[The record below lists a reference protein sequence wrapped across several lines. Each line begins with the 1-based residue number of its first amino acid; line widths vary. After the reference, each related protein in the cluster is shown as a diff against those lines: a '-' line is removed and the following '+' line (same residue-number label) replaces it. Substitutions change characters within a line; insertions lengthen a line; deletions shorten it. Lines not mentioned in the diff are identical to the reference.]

1 MDTEIAC
8 FRFGNVHVIPVTCPA
23 IAQEFLKKQDAV
35 FALRPLSVAAGT
47 FSGGYKTTI
56 LSPYEETWKKMR
68 KRYFVEKIIDDGAP
82 TSREEERVEA
92 LFEALRYLYA
102 FCMSDS
108 LPYLAGLD
116 LDGHE
121 KIIKEVHETILKYHE
136 PIIRERIQKWSED
149 DGRNFL
155 AENEL
160 GKIEPSGPA

>member
-35 FALRPLSVAAGT
+35 FAMRPLSVAAGT
-47 FSGGYKTTI
+47 FSDELHFAQLPNFCLNI
-56 LSPYEETWKKMR
+56 CLV
-68 KRYFVEKIIDDGAP
+68 RYFVEKIIDDGAP